1 MNKKHYMTPQMEAI
15 EVEASNLLQA
25 SGGWGGDATKP
36 AKVSLFDDSDDL
48 NDFDVWEQITIMPIY

>member
-25 SGGWGGDATKP
+25 SGGWGGNATNP
-36 AKVSLFDDSDDL
+36 AKAPLFEEWDDL
-48 NDFDVWEQITIMPIY
+48 ESVELIMPFSD